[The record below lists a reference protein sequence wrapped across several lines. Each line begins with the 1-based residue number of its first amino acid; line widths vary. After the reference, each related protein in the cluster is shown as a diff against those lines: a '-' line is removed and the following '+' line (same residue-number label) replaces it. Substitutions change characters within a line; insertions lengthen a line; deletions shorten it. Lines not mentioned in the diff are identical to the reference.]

1 MEKNYKHSLNILKH
15 AMLCVGFLF
24 AYTYSSA
31 QCNFGFSANASY
43 ATCEGS
49 SDGTATLTV
58 WNGVQPYSYNWDNGQ
73 TGFFASNLT
82 PGIHNVT
89 VTDAAGCTEVL
100 QVTVEPGPEGI
111 WLMPEATC
119 AGCGTCDGTAY
130 PGAML
135 GIPPYSYQWSNGQT
149 TETATGLC
157 PGTHFVTVT
166 DTQGC
171 SSVGE
176 VFVCT
181 EGNLTVNCS
190 ATDASCAGGDGS
202 VTATPSGGVAPFSY
216 SWSNGSSSATQTG
229 LSTGSYSVTV
239 TDADGCVGSCT
250 SVVNGINSNL
260 TANATSTDSE
270 CGSNDGSAT
279 VTVSGANGAVIY
291 AWSNGAGTASISNLA
306 PGLYS
311 VTITDGAGCQ
321 TTASTQV
328 NGSDAPVMPT
338 ISTNDPTEFC
348 SEDGIADMV
357 NVTNSA
363 TGSTVCVVTDLNGMI
378 MATGNGP
385 FDFDGFAAGQYQIWC
400 IAFDG
405 TLSGADVGQN
415 VANLA
420 GCFAISNPI
429 DINTSSVEGA
439 TISTTDPTT
448 FCVGDG
454 SSDLVDVSIDV
465 AGTGTNSFWVITDDQ
480 LNILELPANGPFDF
494 EGAPTGV
501 CTIWYVNTSG
511 AATGFEV
518 GANVADATGCFAVSN
533 GIDVTRNET
542 PTVSIDP
549 TNVEVCAGESVDFSA
564 IGSSN
569 DLTYEWFA
577 SQGILSSTTTQ
588 NTTFT
593 MMMPG
598 TYQIIL
604 SATTPDGCMAMDMT
618 TVTILE
624 SPEVTVEMPS
634 NICQIDDCVL
644 LAANATGGSSF
655 TYEWTVSGG
664 NLDDATAAS
673 PEFCMNMAG
682 TYDVE
687 VTVTNQDGCTTSAST
702 TVIVGN
708 FNATLTTTAEIS
720 SCGME
725 DGVLDATVEGGNG
738 DYTYEWSN
746 GTTDATNSG
755 LAEGCYSVT
764 ITDVL
769 SGCTRTAESCLD
781 DGGINIGNYVWWDDN
796 ENCEQDPFEPGVVG
810 VPVRLMSPGPDGIC
824 GNADDFMAPN
834 GLTNTDS
841 DGLYLF
847 ECVPAG
853 QWYLSFGATILNEG
867 TEYTCRDG
875 ATDVTDSDVDEDGKS
890 HEFEVIDTDG
900 DGDGDI
906 IDTDGDGIG
915 NDKEELSFDA
925 GIFRC
930 CYNVNF
936 GGQIGPDQTICPGE
950 TPDVIGSISPAGGGG
965 VKPIEYLWICSN
977 VPGPANPASWTNIPN
992 SNVEE
997 LNPGP
1002 VFQTKFF
1009 ARCARRECCEEF
1021 VIESNIVTIEV
1032 VSCLVVATF
1041 TAEQVRIGD
1050 DEVVRLSWI
1059 TSNDEPNSK
1068 YNIERSTDG
1077 ANYEVIGE
1085 LDSYNNGKDLNLYD
1099 YMDMHPAKGMNHYR
1113 IKIIDAMGT
1122 YSFTEVATVEM
1133 APQSSASNFEI
1144 FPNPVKNTLTLESFI
1159 EIDSEVDIEVIST
1172 SGKKFNQFKL
1182 QSSTYMNEPL
1192 DINTLPAGT
1201 YYLRITH
1208 GESVDLVKFTK
1219 IQ

>member
-1 MEKNYKHSLNILKH
+1 MEKNYKHSLNILKQ
-15 AMLCVGFLF
+15 AMLCMGFIF
-24 AYTYSSA
+24 AYTFSNA
-31 QCNFGFSANASY
+31 QCNFNYFVNSSFS
-43 ATCEGS
+43 TCGTS

-58 WNGVQPYSYNWDNGQ
+58 WGGVQPYTVNWDNGE
-73 TGFFASNLT
+73 TGYFAGMLNE
-82 PGIHNVT
+82 GVHNIT
-89 VTDAAGCTEVL
+89 VTDATGCSEVT
-100 QVTVEPGPEGI
+100 QATITAGPESI

-181 EGNLTVNCS
+181 EGTLTVNCS
-190 ATDASCAGGDGS
+190 STDASCAGGDGS
-202 VTATPSGGVAPFSY
+202 VTATPSGGVAPFTY
-216 SWSNGSSSATQTG
+216 AWSNGSTAATQSG
-229 LSTGSYSVTV
+229 LSSGTYSVTV
-239 TDADGCVGSCT
+239 TDGDGCVGNCS
-250 SVVNGINSNL
+250 SVVNGIMSNL
-260 TANATSTDSE
+260 SASASATDSQ
-270 CGSNDGSAT
+270 CGSNDGTAT
-279 VTVSGANGAVIY
+279 VTVNGGNAPFTY
-291 AWSNGAGTASISNLA
+291 NWSNGAGSASISSLT
-306 PGLYS
+306 PGIYS
-311 VTITDGAGCQ
+311 VTITDASGCV
-321 TTASTQV
+321 TNASTTV
-328 NGSDAPVMPT
+328 NGSNAPTMPT

-348 SEDGIADMV
+348 SGDGVADMV

-378 MATGNGP
+378 LATGNGP
-385 FDFDGFAAGQYQIWC
+385 FDFDGFAAAQYQIWC

-405 TLSGADVGQN
+405 TLSGADVGSN
-415 VANLA
+415 VSDLA

-429 DINTSSVEGA
+429 DVNTSSVEGA
-439 TISTTDPTT
+439 TISTNDPTS

-465 AGTGTNSFWVITDDQ
+465 AGNGTNSFWVITDDQ
-480 LNILELPANGPFDF
+480 LNILDLPVNGPFDF

-511 AATGFEV
+511 SATGFDV
-518 GANVADATGCFAVSN
+518 GANVADAEGCFAISN

-549 TNVEVCAGESVDFSA
+549 TNVEVCAGETIDFSA

-577 SQGILSSTTTQ
+577 SQGQLSSTTTQ

-593 MMMPG
+593 MMLPG

-604 SATTPDGCMAMDMT
+604 SATSPDGCMAMDMT

-624 SPEVTVEMPS
+624 DPGVTVNVPGI
-634 NICQIDDCVL
+634 ICQIDDCVTL
-644 LAANATGGSSF
+644 EATADGGTTF

-664 NLDDATAAS
+664 NLGDATAATTD
-673 PEFCMNMAG
+673 FCMNAAG
-682 TYDVE
+682 TYDVD
-687 VTVTNQDGCTTSAST
+687 VTVTNQDGCTASAST

-708 FNATLTTTAEIS
+708 FNATMTTTAEIS
-720 SCGME
+720 SCGMS

-738 DYTYEWSN
+738 DYTYAWSN
-746 GTTDATNSG
+746 GGTDANASG

-769 SGCTRTAESCLD
+769 SGCTRTAESCFD
-781 DGGINIGNYVWWDDN
+781 DGGLNIGNYVWWDNN
-796 ENCEQDPFEPGVVG
+796 ENCTQDPLEPGVYG

-824 GNADDFMAPN
+824 GNADDVMAPN

-841 DGLYLF
+841 DGYYLF

-853 QWYLSFGATILNEG
+853 QWYLQFGATILNEG

-875 ATDVTDSDVDEDGKS
+875 ADDIIDSDVDEDGKS
-890 HEFEVIDTDG
+890 HEFEVVDTDG
-900 DGDGDI
+900 DGDGDL

-915 NDKEELSFDA
+915 NDKGELSFDA

-936 GGQIGPDQTICPGE
+936 GGTIGPDQQICAGE
-950 TPDVIGSISPAGGGG
+950 TPNVISSIVPAGGGG

-977 VPGPANPASWTNIPN
+977 EPGPANPATWTNIPN

-1021 VIESNIVTIEV
+1021 VIESNIMTIEV
-1032 VSCLVVATF
+1032 ISCLTVPTF
-1041 TAEQVRIGD
+1041 NAELLAVGN
-1050 DEVVRLSWI
+1050 EEGVRLSWI
-1059 TSNDEPNSK
+1059 TSNDESNSK
-1068 YNIERSTDG
+1068 FEIQRSFDA

-1085 LDSYNNGKDLNLYD
+1085 VDGYNNGNALNLYD
-1099 YMDMHPAKGMNHYR
+1099 FNDMNPSKGMNYYR
-1113 IKIIDAMGT
+1113 IKIIN
-1122 YSFTEVATVEM
+1122 SFGSYDFTGVETIEM
-1133 APQSSASNFEI
+1133 IPQNSNNFEI
-1144 FPNPVKNTLTLESFI
+1144 FPNPVTNKMTLESFI
-1159 EIDSEVDIEVIST
+1159 EIDSEVNIEVIST
-1172 SGKKFNQFKL
+1172 SGKKFSQFKL
-1182 QSSTYMNEPL
+1182 EGSAYMNEPL
-1192 DINTLPAGT
+1192 DITLLPAGT
-1201 YYLRITH
+1201 YFLRITH
-1208 GESVDLVKFTK
+1208 GDSVDLVKFNK
-1219 IQ
+1219 IR